1 MRCLTLAHALKDK
14 GYSCRF
20 ICQNLPGQL
29 GSLVSEQGFTVDLIP
44 VCQNEQDDARYC
56 LERIQAPIE
65 LLVVDHYQL
74 GRNYEQQMRGKV
86 ANIMVIDDLANRPH
100 DADLLLD
107 QNLVPQAELR
117 YRNLVNSNCI
127 LLAGPRY
134 ALLRA
139 EFYQAKAEQRT
150 RLLVNFGGTD
160 PDNLTLMALDA
171 LDLLKSQPIPADI
184 VIGQSHPAADVIRQR
199 CEQQPLWRFHQ
210 QCNYMAHLMLQ
221 AKLMLGAGGSTH
233 WERCFS
239 QLPALVV
246 TVADNQRQS
255 TQYLDHLGACIWL
268 GDSTQQSIVKLAD
281 AIARCWQDEM
291 LLQQMAQKA
300 SELLPHQAGTPAVVK
315 AVTELMRL

>member
-1 MRCLTLAHALKDK
+1 M
-14 GYSCRF
+14 
-20 ICQNLPGQL
+20 
-29 GSLVSEQGFTVDLIP
+29 
-44 VCQNEQDDARYC
+44 AR
-56 LERIQAPIE
+56 
-65 LLVVDHYQL
+65 
-74 GRNYEQQMRGKV
+74 
-86 ANIMVIDDLANRPH
+86 
-100 DADLLLD
+100 
-107 QNLVPQAELR
+107 
-117 YRNLVNSNCI
+117 
-127 LLAGPRY
+127 
-134 ALLRA
+134 
-139 EFYQAKAEQRT
+139 
-150 RLLVNFGGTD
+150 
-160 PDNLTLMALDA
+160 LM
-171 LDLLKSQPIPADI
+171 Q
-184 VIGQSHPAADVIRQR
+184 
-199 CEQQPLWRFHQ
+199 
-210 QCNYMAHLMLQ
+210 Q